1 MRMLAIDQ
9 FSKIYLYRPF
19 ADFRKGIDGLCG
31 IIQEQMKLNPFEK
44 YLFVFCSSSRSKLK
58 IIYWDDSGFCLWY
71 KRLEKEKF
79 QWPSHLEEDC
89 LYVETEKIKSFL
101 VGLDP
106 WQEPHKKLKYSQT

>member
-1 MRMLAIDQ
+1 MLAIDQ

-58 IIYWDDSGFCLWY
+58 IIYWDDSGFVLWY

-101 VGLDP
+101 LGLDP
-106 WQEPHKKLKYSQT
+106 WQEPHKNLKYSQT